1 MDKEKEEVVKKKR
14 GRPPKNK
21 DTKNEKV
28 EQVKMIADTTD
39 KNIKHTLDEIQ
50 NKWYKVLTKYGSE
63 LDVKTVKTAY
73 DKTLTL
79 QNPFLQNARIK
90 QTTSRAV
97 NKEKKDIQTA
107 LLNPVNNEQSLRET
121 SMNMYYTNYVYNNLL
136 RLNREIP
143 QYYWYITPQYVDK
156 EQMTQN
162 NFKEEVRF
170 VNKIVEKFN
179 PALSFKTIN
188 MQVQLEGKTTYLV
201 RKSYEKKK
209 KVNFFLLQKLNSDE
223 VKLTGFGSKQTYI
236 TSFNMMLFLN
246 PMYDVSQYPPYI
258 QEIWEAM
265 QESGLIEKDKKNGGL
280 KFIPNK
286 TLSPSHILE
295 YVDGTYFYWVQLNQD
310 DCFTFGQDLATPIC
324 FPETAGMFLDLKE
337 LADYRWLMGNLMSKS
352 VTTILTGE
360 VPLQSDAKAGSDATI
375 VSPDLIAF
383 YDTIFNQTVSSNVM
397 TYFAP
402 FKNFELH
409 NIDNQPD
416 NMNIVYNRLRDLIAT
431 SGNSALMSISDK
443 PSIAMTK
450 ASQAIAASRARY
462 LTLQFEQFL
471 NNVVNNQ
478 FELEHQYKI
487 TIWGDIFN
495 NDELK
500 IAKELLQNGV
510 RSLLPKV
517 LSSVNLTIEDHK
529 CVCDYLD
536 AIGVEIYYKY
546 NNVQQTNSL
555 QEQEDTEEKKV
566 GKPKME
572 IEEIEND
579 STAASADAGTNV
591 SDIKEF

>member
-1 MDKEKEEVVKKKR
+1 MDKEKEDVVKKKR

-21 DTKNEKV
+21 EVKNEKV
-28 EQVKMIADTTD
+28 EQIKMVAETNNT
-39 KNIKHTLDEIQ
+39 HTIEDIQ
-50 NKWYKVLTKYGSE
+50 NKWFQVLSKYGGE
-63 LDVKTVKTAY
+63 LDVKTVRSAY
-73 DKTLTL
+73 DKTTAL
-79 QNPFLQNARIK
+79 QNPFLQNTRIK
-90 QTTSRAV
+90 QVTSRAI
-97 NKEKKDIQTA
+97 NKEKKDIQVA
-107 LLNPVNNEQSLRET
+107 LQNPVNNEQSLRET
-121 SMNMYYTNYVYNNLL
+121 SMNLYYTNYVYNNLL

-143 QYYWYITPQYVDK
+143 QYYWYATPQYVDK
-156 EQMTQN
+156 DQMKKD
-162 NFKEEVRF
+162 NFKEEVKF
-170 VNKIVEKFN
+170 VNKIIEKFN
-179 PALSFKTIN
+179 PSLSFKTIN
-188 MQVQLEGKTTYLV
+188 MQVQLEGKATYLV

-258 QEIWEAM
+258 QDIWEEM
-265 QESGLIEKDKKNGGL
+265 QANGMIKKDETTGAL

-286 TLSPSHILE
+286 TLKPSHILE
-295 YVDGTYFYWVQLNQD
+295 YVDGTYFYWVQLHQD
-310 DCFTFGQDLATPIC
+310 DCFTFGQDLATPVC
-324 FPETAGMFLDLKE
+324 FPETAGLFLDMKE
-337 LADYRWLMGNLMSKS
+337 LADYRWLMGNLMAKS

-360 VPLQSDAKAGSDATI
+360 VPLQHDAKAGSDATI

-416 NMNIVYNRLRDLIAT
+416 NMNIVYSRLRDLIAT

-495 NDELK
+495 SDELK
-500 IAKELLQNGV
+500 VAKELLQNGI

-517 LSSVNLTIEDHK
+517 LSSVNLTVEDHK

-536 AIGVEIYYKY
+536 ELGIEVYYK
-546 NNVQQTNSL
+546 NEKPTNDTKEQT
-555 QEQEDTEEKKV
+555 QENTEEKKV

-579 STAASADAGTNV
+579 STAASVDAGNNV

>member
-21 DTKNEKV
+21 ETKNEKV
-28 EQVKMIADTTD
+28 EQIKMTSNSDTNYTIED
-39 KNIKHTLDEIQ
+39 IQ
-50 NKWYKVLTKYGSE
+50 NKWYRVLNKYGGE
-63 LDVKTVKTAY
+63 LDVKTVKNAY
-73 DKTLTL
+73 DRAIAL
-79 QNPFLQNARIK
+79 QNPFLQNTRIK
-90 QTTSRAV
+90 QVTSKAT
-97 NKEKKDIQTA
+97 NKEKKDIQNA
-107 LLNPVNNEQSLRET
+107 LTNPVNNEQPLREM
-121 SMNMYYTNYVYNNLL
+121 SMSLYYSNYVYNNLL

-143 QYYWYITPQYVDK
+143 QYYWYATPQYVDK
-156 EQMTQN
+156 KQMAQD
-162 NFKEEVRF
+162 NFKEEMKF

-246 PMYDVSQYPPYI
+246 PMYDVSLYPPYI

-265 QESGLIEKDKKNGGL
+265 QESGMIQKDENTGIM

-286 TLSPSHILE
+286 TLNPSHILE

-310 DCFTFGQDLATPIC
+310 DCFTFGQDLATPVC
-324 FPETAGMFLDLKE
+324 FPETAGLFLDLKE
-337 LADYRWLMGNLMSKS
+337 LADYRWLMGNLMAKS

-416 NMNIVYNRLRDLIAT
+416 NMNIVYSRLRDLIAT

-471 NNVVNNQ
+471 NNVINNQ

-495 NDELK
+495 SDELK

-517 LSSVNLTIEDHK
+517 LSSVNLTIEDHR

-536 AIGVEIYYKY
+536 ATGIEIYYKY
-546 NNVQQTNSL
+546 NNQGNVTE
-555 QEQEDTEEKKV
+555 QEQKTTEEKKV

-579 STAASADAGTNV
+579 STAASVDAGNNV

>member
-1 MDKEKEEVVKKKR
+1 MDKEEETKKKR

-21 DTKNEKV
+21 DTKNEKT
-28 EQVKMIADTTD
+28 EKINMISQS
-39 KNIKHTLDEIQ
+39 NNVHTLDEIQ
-50 NKWYKVLTKYGSE
+50 NKWYNVLTKYGSD

-73 DKTLTL
+73 DKSLTL
-79 QNPFLQNARIK
+79 QNPFLQNTRIK
-90 QTTSRAV
+90 QITSKAV
-97 NKEKKDIQTA
+97 NKEKKDIQNA
-107 LLNPVNNEQSLRET
+107 LLNPTNNEQSLREI
-121 SMNMYYTNYVYNNLL
+121 SMNLYYTHYVYNNLL
-136 RLNREIP
+136 RLSREIP
-143 QYYWYITPQYVDK
+143 QYHWYVTPQYVDK
-156 EQMTQN
+156 EQMEAN
-162 NFKEEVRF
+162 NFKEEIKF

-188 MQVQLEGKTTYLV
+188 MQVQLEGKATYLV

-246 PMYDVSQYPPYI
+246 PMYDVSLYPPYI

-265 QESGLIEKDKKNGGL
+265 QQNGLIQQDKKTGEL
-280 KFIPNK
+280 KFIPNA

-295 YVDGTYFYWVQLNQD
+295 YVNGTYFYWVQLNQD
-310 DCFTFGQDLATPIC
+310 DCFTFGQDLATPVC
-324 FPETAGMFLDLKE
+324 FPETAGLFLDLKE
-337 LADYRWLMGNLMSKS
+337 LADYRWLMGNLMAKS

-375 VSPDLIAF
+375 ISPDLIAF

-416 NMNIVYNRLRDLIAT
+416 NMNIVYSRLRDLIAT

-450 ASQAIAASRARY
+450 ASQALAASRARY

-478 FELEHQYKI
+478 FNLDYQYKI
-487 TIWGDIFN
+487 TLWGDIFN
-495 NDELK
+495 NEELK

-517 LSSVNLTIEDHK
+517 LSSVNLTVEDHK

-536 AIGVEIYYKY
+536 TLGVEIYYKY
-546 NNVQQTNSL
+546 
-555 QEQEDTEEKKV
+555 EQKNQLGNTENDTQILMEEKKQV
-566 GKPKME
+566 GKPKLE
-572 IEEIEND
+572 IDEIEND
-579 STAASADAGTNV
+579 STAQSIDAGTNV

>member
-1 MDKEKEEVVKKKR
+1 MDKEKDDVIKKKR
-14 GRPPKNK
+14 GRPPK
-21 DTKNEKV
+21 TKETNNEKV
-28 EQVKMIADTTD
+28 EQIKMVSASD
-39 KNIKHTLDEIQ
+39 NKHTMEDIQ
-50 NKWYKVLTKYGSE
+50 NKWFNVLSKYGSE
-63 LDVKTVKTAY
+63 LDIKTVKTAY
-73 DKTLTL
+73 DKTTAL

-90 QTTSRAV
+90 QVSSRAV
-97 NKEKKDIQTA
+97 NKEKKDIQAA
-107 LLNPVNNEQSLRET
+107 LQNPVNNEQSLREI
-121 SMNMYYTNYVYNNLL
+121 SMNLYYTHYVYNNLL

-143 QYYWYITPQYVDK
+143 QYYWYITPQYVDR
-156 EQMTQN
+156 EQMKKD
-162 NFKEEVRF
+162 NFKEEVKF

-179 PALSFKTIN
+179 PSLTFKTIN

-258 QEIWEAM
+258 QEIWEDM
-265 QESGLIEKDKKNGGL
+265 QEKGMIQQDDKNGKL
-280 KFIPNK
+280 KFIPQK
-286 TLSPSHILE
+286 PLHSSHILE
-295 YVDGTYFYWVQLNQD
+295 YVDGSYFYWVQLHQD
-310 DCFTFGQDLATPIC
+310 DCFTFGQDLATPVC
-324 FPETAGMFLDLKE
+324 FPETAGLFLDMKE
-337 LADYRWLMGNLMSKS
+337 LADYRWLMGNLMAKS

-360 VPLQSDAKAGSDATI
+360 VPLQHDAKAGSDATI

-383 YDTIFNQTVSSNVM
+383 YDTIFNQTVSNNVM

-416 NMNIVYNRLRDLIAT
+416 NMNIVYSRLRDLIAT
-431 SGNSALMSISDK
+431 SGNSALMSITDK

-495 NDELK
+495 SDELK

-517 LSSVNLTIEDHK
+517 LSSVNLTVEDHR

-536 AIGVEIYYKY
+536 ELGIEVYYRY
-546 NNVQQTNSL
+546 ENQINNTKEKI
-555 QEQEDTEEKKV
+555 QENTEEKKV

-572 IEEIEND
+572 VEDIEND
-579 STAASADAGTNV
+579 STAASVDAGTNV

>member
-1 MDKEKEEVVKKKR
+1 MDKIEEVTKKKR
-14 GRPPKNK
+14 GRPPK
-21 DTKNEKV
+21 TKETNNEKT
-28 EQVKMIADTTD
+28 EQIKMISKENEDNFHSLED
-39 KNIKHTLDEIQ
+39 IQ
-50 NKWYKVLTKYGSE
+50 NKWYQVLNKYGSE
-63 LDVKTVKTAY
+63 LDVKAVKTAY
-73 DKTLTL
+73 DKTLAL
-79 QNPFLQNARIK
+79 HNPFLQNSRLK
-90 QTTSRAV
+90 QLTSKAV
-97 NKEKKDIQTA
+97 NKEKKDIQNA
-107 LLNPVNNEQSLRET
+107 MLNPVNSEQSLRET
-121 SMNMYYTNYVYNNLL
+121 SMNLYFTNYVYNNLL
-136 RLNREIP
+136 RLNREVP
-143 QYYWYITPQYVDK
+143 QYFWYVTPQYVEK
-156 EQMTQN
+156 SQMN
-162 NFKEEVRF
+162 KDSFKEEMQF
-170 VNKIVEKFN
+170 VNKAIEKFN

-188 MQVQLEGKTTYLV
+188 MQVQLEGKATYLV

-223 VKLTGFGSKQTYI
+223 VKLTGLGSKQTYI

-246 PMYDVSQYPPYI
+246 PMYDVSLYPPYI
-258 QEIWEAM
+258 QEIWEEM
-265 QESGLIEKDKKNGGL
+265 QETGMITKDEKTGSL

-286 TLSPSHILE
+286 TLKPSHILE
-295 YVDGTYFYWVQLNQD
+295 YIDGSYFYWVQLNQD
-310 DCFTFGQDLATPIC
+310 DCFTFGQDLATPVC
-324 FPETAGMFLDLKE
+324 FPETAGLFLDLKE
-337 LADYRWLMGNLMSKS
+337 LADYRWLMGNLMAKS

-383 YDTIFNQTVSSNVM
+383 YDTVFNQTVSSNVM

-416 NMNIVYNRLRDLIAT
+416 NMNIVYSRLRDLIAT
-431 SGNSALMSISDK
+431 SGNSALMSINDK

-450 ASQAIAASRARY
+450 ASQAIAASRGRY

-487 TIWGDIFN
+487 TLWGDIFN
-495 NDELK
+495 TDELK

-517 LSSVNLTIEDHK
+517 LSSVNLTVEDHR

-536 AIGVEIYYKY
+536 TIGVEIYYKY
-546 NNVQQTNSL
+546 NNQNTT
-555 QEQEDTEEKKV
+555 EDKTDTEDKQV
-566 GKPKME
+566 GKPKLE
-572 IEEIEND
+572 IDEIEND